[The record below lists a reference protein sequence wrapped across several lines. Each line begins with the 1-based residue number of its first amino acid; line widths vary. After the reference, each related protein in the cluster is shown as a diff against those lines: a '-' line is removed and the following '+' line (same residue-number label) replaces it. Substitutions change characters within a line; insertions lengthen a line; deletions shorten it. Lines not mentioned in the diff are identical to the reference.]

1 MQNELF
7 DLYLMDLEHK
17 GVPVWMFAEEEL
29 QRWFT
34 EYQDRLDIDT
44 LVKKL
49 QDKGLTVTT
58 IEFKSEDI

>member
-1 MQNELF
+1 
-7 DLYLMDLEHK
+7 
-17 GVPVWMFAEEEL
+17 MFAEEEL